1 MTELSL
7 ELIMKRNNS
16 EILSKVKTI
25 VSGKKEEKKASD
37 KKVSGSEVLKNN
49 EINKWIEINAE
60 KIAKEIIEKEV
71 KKIFK

>member
-1 MTELSL
+1 
-7 ELIMKRNNS
+7 MKRNNS

-25 VSGKKEEKKASD
+25 VSENKKESKTSKD
-37 KKVSGSEVLKNN
+37 KISKSELVINN

>member
-1 MTELSL
+1 
-7 ELIMKRNNS
+7 MKRNNS
-16 EILSKVKTI
+16 EILSKVRTV
-25 VSGKKEEKKASD
+25 VSGNKKEEPK
-37 KKVSGSEVLKNN
+37 SGEIVQNELLLNK